1 LFLNLISNARYA
13 LVEKYPDAD
22 PDKLLVITGE
32 SLQRD
37 QQPMV
42 RVVFRDHGVGIPEDL
57 LKRVVNPFV
66 TTKPAGEGTGLGLSI
81 SHEIVQKHRG
91 TMTIESV
98 FGEYTEVIVE
108 LPAT

>member
-1 LFLNLISNARYA
+1 M
-13 LVEKYPDAD
+13 EKYPDTD
-22 PDKLLVITGE
+22 PDKILMITGE
-32 SLQRD
+32 LLQKNE
-37 QQPMV
+37 QLMV

-57 LKRVVNPFV
+57 LERVVNPFV
-66 TTKPAGEGTGLGLSI
+66 TTKPSGEGTGLGLSI

-91 TMTIESV
+91 SLTIKSV